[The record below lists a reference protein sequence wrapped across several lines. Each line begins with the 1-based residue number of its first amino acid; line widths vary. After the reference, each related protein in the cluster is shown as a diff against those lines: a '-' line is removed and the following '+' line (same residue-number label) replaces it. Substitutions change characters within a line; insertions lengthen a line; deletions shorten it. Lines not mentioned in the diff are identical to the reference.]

1 MGEAED
7 PEAIKNTDVDD
18 FNPFLLYLY
27 DLLRRYHKA
36 LCFQQLKALV
46 AGGKSIL
53 FFLSNSVDL

>member
-1 MGEAED
+1 MGETED
-7 PEAIKNTDVDD
+7 PRPIKNTDIDD

-27 DLLRRYHKA
+27 DVLRRYHKA

-46 AGGKSIL
+46 EGVKV

>member
-7 PEAIKNTDVDD
+7 PEPIKNTDVDD

-46 AGGKSIL
+46 AGVKV
-53 FFLSNSVDL
+53 FFCLTQ

>member
-7 PEAIKNTDVDD
+7 PGPMKNTDVDD
-18 FNPFLLYLY
+18 FSPFLLYLY

-46 AGGKSIL
+46 AGVKV